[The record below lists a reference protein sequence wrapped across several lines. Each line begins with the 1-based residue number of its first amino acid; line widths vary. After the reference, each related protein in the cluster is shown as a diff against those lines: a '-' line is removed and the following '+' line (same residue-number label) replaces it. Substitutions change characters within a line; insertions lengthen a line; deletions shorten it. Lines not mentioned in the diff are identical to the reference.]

1 MFTDTIRTTL
11 TSFSALNINQDLII
25 GRIEIMI
32 GDDNSDCFR
41 GTWNTDYT
49 VKTVTKA
56 TASVINNNC
65 DLVFFAVAPSSNQD
79 SRAGVYYSN
88 GKVGIITATEN
99 NFKPSIDKPI
109 PLLIYFDYRDS
120 SIGPSYYHWYRNL
133 SVLTSSNLSV
143 LNGTYNFTF
152 DFDYLGKHYSIKK
165 KLIYSY

>member
-1 MFTDTIRTTL
+1 M
-11 TSFSALNINQDLII
+11 II
-25 GRIEIMI
+25 GRIEILI

-56 TASVINNNC
+56 TASVFNNNC
-65 DLVFFAVAPSSNQD
+65 DLVFYAGASDTQD

-88 GKVGIITATEN
+88 GKIGIITAEEN

-109 PLLIYFDYRDS
+109 PLLSFYGIRFS
-120 SIGPSYYHWYRNL
+120 SDVPSISLQSSYYFWYQNRT
-133 SVLTSSNLSV
+133 VLTSDNLSK
-143 LNGTYNFTF
+143 LNGIYNFTF
-152 DFDYLGKHYSIKK
+152 EFDYLGKHYSIKK